1 MDIFNEFNFP
11 KKALVL
17 IFTILTTWW
26 CVLYFGLQNSEVH
39 LNLIWGATYQL
50 AAIWGVVWGLVV
62 FRSWGGAQ
70 SLIGRAILML
80 SIGLL
85 LQVFGQTV
93 FSVYNLLL
101 QIDVPYP
108 SLADF
113 GFFGSIPFYIYGTYL
128 ISKVCGAKISLK
140 SGHNKFFAV
149 LIPLVLLAGTYMFFL
164 KDYAF
169 DPSSPLRTF
178 LDFGY
183 PLGQAIYISFAIL
196 AFIFSKDYL
205 GGIAKRT
212 IKFVL
217 IALCIQYAADFNFLL
232 QAGNGTWVNGG
243 YGDFFYLLSYAVM
256 SFAIIRFGSLFTKIK
271 NRE

>member
-1 MDIFNEFNFP
+1 MEIFNEFNAP
-11 KKALVL
+11 KKVLVL
-17 IFTILTTWW
+17 IFTILATWW
-26 CVLYFGLQNSEVH
+26 CVLYFGIHNSDVH
-39 LNLIWGATYQL
+39 LNLIWAATYQL
-50 AAIWGVVWGLVV
+50 AALWGAIWGFII
-62 FRSWGGAQ
+62 FRSWGGTN

-93 FSVYNLLL
+93 FSVYNLGL
-101 QIDVPYP
+101 QVEIPYP
-108 SLADF
+108 SLADV

-128 ISKVCGAKISLK
+128 ISKVCGAKMSLQ
-140 SGHNKFFAV
+140 SGHNKFLAI
-149 LIPLVLLAGTYMFFL
+149 LIPVILLAASFMFFL
-164 KDYAF
+164 NDYTF
-169 DPSSPLRTF
+169 DPTTPIKTF

-196 AFIFSKDYL
+196 AFIFSSDYL
-205 GGIAKRT
+205 GGIAKNT

-217 IALCIQYAADFNFLL
+217 IALCVQYAADFNFLT

-243 YGDFFYLLSYAVM
+243 YGDFFYLLSYAIM